1 MQKLISDTL
10 WNQLRKLNAASTRKV
25 AAVAYVSD
33 DSILKFGKGDVLV
46 VDASDQAIK
55 CGETSAAVLKRF
67 SDKGARLY
75 SCSGL
80 HAKIF
85 VFDETAVIGSANVS
99 RSSASALIEAAVV
112 TNQIH
117 TVATARLFVER
128 LSRESTLIGRAF
140 LDRIRSLP
148 VSRVRRGGQRR
159 NRPTVLGKAP
169 SRTWMI
175 NVTQL
180 DEERFPEEAT
190 AVAAGMK
197 TAERR
202 RARQTADVAWI
213 RWTGPSRFRE
223 LAREGDTVIQIWK
236 TDRSKPP
243 RAVYPHAPILLRQ
256 VESACTRFYLEEP
269 RDGTEM
275 SWPAF
280 LRLTKR
286 IGLPGTVGPFSERE
300 IPDDYSDALL
310 ALWRKR

>member
-10 WNQLRKLNAASTRKV
+10 WNQLRKLNAASRRKV

-33 DSILKFGKGDVLV
+33 DSILKFRRGDVLV

-67 SDKGARLY
+67 SDKGVRLY

-80 HAKIF
+80 HAKVC

-112 TNQIH
+112 TNQVH

-159 NRPTVLGKAP
+159 SRPTVLGKAP
-169 SRTWMI
+169 SRTWLI
-175 NVTQL
+175 NVTQI

-202 RARQTADVAWI
+202 RARQTAEVSWL
-213 RWTGPSRFRE
+213 RWTGRSRFRE

-236 TDRSKPP
+236 ENRSKPP
-243 RAVYPHAPILLRQ
+243 QAVYPHAPILVRQ
-256 VESACTRFYLEEP
+256 AEPTCTRFFLEEP
-269 RDGTEM
+269 REGTKM
-275 SWPAF
+275 SWAAF
-280 LRLTKR
+280 LRLTQR
-286 IGLPGTVGPFSERE
+286 IGLPG
-300 IPDDYSDALL
+300 YL
-310 ALWRKR
+310 